1 MTAPGAPLRYL
12 ALGDSYTI
20 GEGVAPAQRWP
31 SQLVDGL
38 RAYGWNLAPPQIIA
52 TTGWTTDELQA
63 GIDAAAPQGP
73 FALVSLLI
81 GVNNHYRGR
90 PLDEYRQQFDALL
103 LRAIACANGHPAR
116 VFVLS
121 IPDWGLTPFARA
133 QSGDAALI
141 GAQIDAFNAIAV
153 DRCSAHGVRF
163 VDITATSRDGGDAVD
178 MLVDDGLHPSG
189 AMYARWT
196 ALALPAARD
205 ALGATGSL
213 DTIV

>member
-1 MTAPGAPLRYL
+1 MTVPGAPLRYL

-20 GEGVAPAQRWP
+20 GEGVAPDQRWP

-38 RAYGWNLAPPQIIA
+38 RAYGWNVAPPQIIA

-73 FALVSLLI
+73 FDLVSLLI
-81 GVNNHYRGR
+81 GVNNQYRER

-133 QSGDAALI
+133 RSGDAALI
-141 GAQIDAFNAIAV
+141 GAQIDAFNAIAA
-153 DRCSAHGVRF
+153 DRCSAHAVRF